1 MAQMVDS
8 TQQKLPSD
16 EIVKIAAENTRS
28 QYPFKQVYLFFVSE
42 LGMEGAKGY
51 RFGNTIFIVHPNKER
66 PDVGIFRA
74 LNADTAENFVENGKQ
89 FIDQAYEDG
98 FKVLSTEFSDES
110 ILNIFKII
118 GREQTELQNPNMGYK
133 VGKTANGNIRV
144 DIMVG
149 KRMVA

>member
-1 MAQMVDS
+1 MTQMVDS
-8 TQQKLPSD
+8 AQQELPSD

-42 LGMEGAKGY
+42 LGMEGTKAY
-51 RFGNTIFIVHPNKER
+51 RFGNTIFIVHPNEKR

-74 LNADTAENFVENGKQ
+74 LNADTAENFVENSKQ
-89 FIDQAYEDG
+89 FIDQANDDG

-110 ILNIFKII
+110 LLNIFNII
-118 GREQTELQNPNMGYK
+118 GKEQTELQNPNMGYK
-133 VGKTANGNIRV
+133 VGKTANGNFRV

-149 KRMVA
+149 KRLVA